1 VATGAPGPSTI
12 CPARS
17 TLLDKARAFHADG
30 TLNAKQLSDIESR
43 MMVFADA
50 HAAIAAEAAPRLGPL
65 LQQIYQDSDPGNALR
80 FIQNRAPGT
89 WMRDQLNRLL

>member
-1 VATGAPGPSTI
+1 MI
-12 CPARS
+12 
-17 TLLDKARAFHADG
+17 
-30 TLNAKQLSDIESR
+30 
-43 MMVFADA
+43 VFADA

-65 LQQIYQDSDPGNALR
+65 LQHIYQESDPGNVLR